1 MSAGIS
7 PQRSA
12 LTTAG
17 RGGGAPRSGGVPHE
31 SGATGAPARENNNE
45 RGAAAVELALFLPM
59 LILLV
64 ALSVGAV
71 RMVADQNHLNQ
82 VTESAARFA
91 TRSSVDPLNP
101 EPYSTARTSA
111 SVAAYVEHLSD
122 LPILEVVV
130 SPDPTTA
137 YPGTDVTVSI
147 TVHHDAGPLADA
159 ANAVAGLI
167 GKGPVFPEGGRP
179 MHSAVTMRKE

>member
-1 MSAGIS
+1 MK
-7 PQRSA
+7 RSE
-12 LTTAG
+12 T
-17 RGGGAPRSGGVPHE
+17 GG
-31 SGATGAPARENNNE
+31 
-45 RGAAAVELALFLPM
+45 AAVELALFLPI
-59 LILLV
+59 LVLLV
-64 ALSVGAV
+64 AASVGAV

-101 EPYSTARTSA
+101 EPYGTARTA
-111 SVAAYVEHLSD
+111 AAVAAYVEELSD
-122 LPILEVVV
+122 LPVLEVVV
-130 SPDPTTA
+130 TPEPTTA

-167 GKGPVFPEGGRP
+167 GQDPVFPEGGRQ